1 MNQRYKI
8 VADYHLQL
16 TLNPFDDPWHPG
28 TPHFKYG
35 RNQVELKI
43 KPQKEIKKSV
53 FTGDVE
59 VYLNG
64 KRLDTF
70 KNRMLESVTNHENE
84 PPEFLPPSADD
95 VSVFAV
101 TDSKTK
107 ESHVFILA
115 EISDYEIRNE
125 NELHYKYYRDGMKE
139 MLTFRL
145 WKVRE
150 DGTCTKEEFGY
161 KGGRTDLQT
170 FLVQY
175 AGHPVGR
182 YTDLLFAWPS
192 FNFSNPLS
200 LCYRINRL
208 DSHFLWCANKAVFTL
223 DLLFL
228 YTI

>member
-1 MNQRYKI
+1 
-8 VADYHLQL
+8 
-16 TLNPFDDPWHPG
+16 
-28 TPHFKYG
+28 
-35 RNQVELKI
+35 
-43 KPQKEIKKSV
+43 
-53 FTGDVE
+53 
-59 VYLNG
+59 
-64 KRLDTF
+64 
-70 KNRMLESVTNHENE
+70 MLESVTNHENE

>member
-1 MNQRYKI
+1 MTMEKTWNSKMNQRYKI

-84 PPEFLPPSADD
+84 PPEFLPP
-95 VSVFAV
+95 
-101 TDSKTK
+101 
-107 ESHVFILA
+107 
-115 EISDYEIRNE
+115 
-125 NELHYKYYRDGMKE
+125 
-139 MLTFRL
+139 
-145 WKVRE
+145 
-150 DGTCTKEEFGY
+150 
-161 KGGRTDLQT
+161 
-170 FLVQY
+170 
-175 AGHPVGR
+175 
-182 YTDLLFAWPS
+182 
-192 FNFSNPLS
+192 LS
-200 LCYRINRL
+200 
-208 DSHFLWCANKAVFTL
+208 
-223 DLLFL
+223 
-228 YTI
+228 